1 MIDRGRK
8 GGKGE
13 CDDIRRVHMKITV
26 ELSKAEL
33 DLIEEALLQY
43 QNLLLK
49 SENQDDM
56 VKYELTLCRRVFE
69 EFGLEELGEV
79 KEELPAPGQF
89 PPSQY
94 PFSR

>member
-1 MIDRGRK
+1 
-8 GGKGE
+8 
-13 CDDIRRVHMKITV
+13 MKITV

-43 QNLLLK
+43 LNLLRK
-49 SENQDDM
+49 SENQDDDM
-56 VKYELTLCRRVFE
+56 VKYEISLCRRVFK
-69 EFGLEELGEV
+69 EFGIEEYEEV
-79 KEELPAPGQF
+79 NEDLPIPGQF

>member
-1 MIDRGRK
+1 
-8 GGKGE
+8 
-13 CDDIRRVHMKITV
+13 MKITV

-43 QNLLLK
+43 LNLLQK

-56 VKYELTLCRRVFE
+56 VKYEMTLCRRVFE
-69 EFGLEELGEV
+69 EFGLEDLEEV
-79 KEELPAPGQF
+79 KGDLPVPGQF

>member
-1 MIDRGRK
+1 MT
-8 GGKGE
+8 
-13 CDDIRRVHMKITV
+13 MKITV
-26 ELSKAEL
+26 NLSKAEL

-69 EFGLEELGEV
+69 ELGLEELGGM
-79 KEELPAPGQF
+79 KEEDISTGQF
-89 PPSQY
+89 PPGQY